1 MKRWTRIEVVE
12 RYAFQGEVVGD
23 QDLSGIA
30 CISDRFC
37 LIGADEGRE
46 VQVVEL
52 SRQARTLRVLETI
65 SLLPSGDEIDIE
77 AIAAEGDC
85 YYITGSH
92 GISKKR
98 GEHQGNRFRIFRL
111 RVDPAT
117 GRPGKPISLDV
128 ASLADLLRGDPVL
141 GEYFGKPLQQRGVNI
156 EGLAVREGRL
166 FVGLRG
172 PNLQGD
178 AFVIEVRA
186 DDVFGGK
193 PRPPYTLH
201 RLRLGTGVGIREI
214 VAAKTGFLVI
224 GGNASSEPSEQ
235 FTESVD
241 YEEDREFTLFAW
253 DGRNPDVHRIGP
265 IPDVRG
271 KAEAMTILEET
282 EDHVI
287 SPHAVRRP
295 QAGPTHRVSHPLIP
309 SVSIDFFWR

>member
-12 RYAFQGEVVGD
+12 RYAFLGEVVED
-23 QDLSGIA
+23 EDLSAIA

-92 GISKKR
+92 GVSKKR
-98 GEHQGNRFRIFRL
+98 GEHQSNRYHIFRL

-117 GRPGKPISLDV
+117 GRPGRPISLDV
-128 ASLADLLRGDPVL
+128 ASLADLLRADPVL
-141 GEYFGKPLQQRGVNI
+141 GQHFGRPLQQRGINI
-156 EGLAVREGRL
+156 EGLAVRDGRL
-166 FVGLRG
+166 FVGLRN

-178 AFVIEVRA
+178 AFVIEIRA
-186 DDVFGGK
+186 DDVFGGT
-193 PRPPYTLH
+193 PRPSYTLH

-214 VAAKTGFLVI
+214 VAARTGFLVI
-224 GGNASSEPSEQ
+224 GGNASSEPSARFPQ
-235 FTESVD
+235 SVE
-241 YEEDREFTLFAW
+241 YQENRGFALFAW
-253 DGRNPDVHRIGP
+253 DGRNPDVHEIGQ
-265 IPDVRG
+265 IPAIRG

-282 EDHVI
+282 EDHMLVLMLFDGP
-287 SPHAVRRP
+287 SQGRP
-295 QAGPTHRVSHPLIP
+295 TVYRIY
-309 SVSIDFFWR
+309 

>member
-12 RYAFQGEVVGD
+12 RYAFLGEVVED
-23 QDLSGIA
+23 EDLSGIA

-98 GEHQGNRFRIFRL
+98 GEHQSNRYHSFRL

-128 ASLADLLRGDPVL
+128 ASLADLLRTDPVL
-141 GEYFGKPLQQRGVNI
+141 GGYFGKPLQQRGVNI

-214 VAAKTGFLVI
+214 VAARTGFLVI

-235 FTESVD
+235 FTESAD

-287 SPHAVRRP
+287 VLMLFDGPRQGRP
-295 QAGPTHRVSHPLIP
+295 TVYRIH
-309 SVSIDFFWR
+309 